1 MYGKIQKCILQTI
14 LIFTTFTLW
23 QGIRYHESCLK
34 EVGNFKQPNKT
45 NTEPNKNNTEHI
57 DKNHTKM
64 SKGSLTLFCV
74 VLLFTLHCV

>member
-1 MYGKIQKCILQTI
+1 MHNIH
-14 LIFTTFTLW
+14 FMLW

-34 EVGNFKQPNKT
+34 EVGNFKQT
-45 NTEPNKNNTEHI
+45 YKNNTEHI